1 MTQSNQWFQID
12 HWTVAILLYIMATIA
27 FVNILS
33 RYFPNSYL
41 LAFTAM
47 RPEVGRDGGREREN
61 ELGTLVIF
69 SPPLEDFVLPR
80 VSDVIEATREVNYQS
95 I

>member
-1 MTQSNQWFQID
+1 
-12 HWTVAILLYIMATIA
+12 
-27 FVNILS
+27 
-33 RYFPNSYL
+33 
-41 LAFTAM
+41 M